1 MNNIYNFLSSV
12 WREILEEN
20 KQHNAFIPF
29 LLLLVTVPISMAINN
44 IFLGVFVISSF
55 FYIRKRKMFF
65 SWTSL
70 LPLLLFLWMC
80 CSYLWSIDKERTL
93 NAIPK
98 EIALLL
104 IPIAFLLIPSFSK
117 EQKDKLIKY
126 YSYTMLFFVLFFLIR
141 AVIRFILTKETT
153 VFFYHGPDNET
164 DTGLVP
170 RLLNAIHVSVYVAT
184 AFFYFFIKEHK
195 NKIEQLASL
204 LLFVFVLL
212 LASKNII
219 LIFVLLILI
228 QIFFYSKIA
237 NRLRLR
243 NLTIILLLLGIIVSS
258 GKIKERFLI
267 EFTSNTEK
275 SISHNVK
282 VNNEVGVKN
291 ISIYEAWNNKR
302 FTHND
307 FFPGTS
313 FRVYQFRMFVDFL
326 NEEPIFWKGFGLN
339 ASLNK
344 LLEKEK
350 QYNLYPGYGTF
361 NFHNQYVQ
369 NFAEL
374 GIVGFVLL
382 LIILFINTKKAFNSK
397 DFMHITFAILML
409 SLFLTES
416 FLWRQRGV
424 VFFTTFYC
432 LFNFMNNPSVK
443 KN

>member
-12 WREILEEN
+12 WRELLEEN

-29 LLLLVTVPISMAINN
+29 LLLLITVPFSMAINN
-44 IFLGVFVISSF
+44 ILLGVFVISSF
-55 FYIRKRKMFF
+55 FYIRRNKMIF
-65 SWTSL
+65 SWAYL
-70 LPLLLFLWMC
+70 LPMLLFLWMC
-80 CSYLWSIDKERTL
+80 FSYLWSIDKERTL
-93 NAIPK
+93 SAIPK

-104 IPIAFLLIPSFSK
+104 VPIAFLLIPSFTK
-117 EQKDKLIKY
+117 EQRDKLIKY

-141 AVIRFILTKETT
+141 AVLRFILTKETS

-170 RLLNAIHVSVYVAT
+170 RLLNAIHVSVYVAI

-195 NKIEQLASL
+195 NKIERLASL

-219 LIFVLLILI
+219 LVFVLLILI
-228 QIFFYSKIA
+228 QIFFYSKMA

-243 NLTIILLLLGIIVSS
+243 NLTLILILLGIILSF

-282 VNNEVGVKN
+282 VNNELGVNN
-291 ISIYEAWNNKR
+291 ISIYEAWNNEK

-313 FRVYQFRMFVDFL
+313 FRVYQFRMFKDFL
-326 NEEPIFWKGFGLN
+326 DEEPIFWKGFGLN

-344 LLEKEK
+344 LLETEK
-350 QYNLYPGYGTF
+350 QYNLYQGYGTF

-374 GIVGFVLL
+374 GAIGFVLL
-382 LIILFINTKKAFNSK
+382 LIILIINTKKAFNSK
-397 DFMHITFAILML
+397 DFMHIAFAILML

-432 LFNFMNNPSVK
+432 LFNFINNPSVK